1 MRKKI
6 MQKLAQRLC
15 VALQA
20 NFPECVD
27 LTKGDRGFSGI
38 IGFRLLEIG
47 GRSVF
52 LTAIPH
58 DQEDSFMCNLAWAGG
73 GEYPDSPY
81 RDLRES
87 VEHHWKKKEA
97 EVQLADV
104 IPEKIPYEF
113 EVDQRAEW
121 AKQAR
126 NQISERLARGDHVS
140 ESEWLDTLVE
150 KCSIEDALKRVDDL
164 SDLIAEAAREAVG
177 RLRQLQD

>member
-6 MQKLAQRLC
+6 MQKLAQRIF
-15 VALQA
+15 VALEA
-20 NFPECVD
+20 KFPECVN
-27 LTKGDRGFSGI
+27 LTKEDRGFSGI
-38 IGFRLLEIG
+38 IGFCLLEVG

-52 LTAIPH
+52 LTVIPH
-58 DQEDSFMCNLAWAGG
+58 DQEDSFVCNLAWAGG

-81 RDLRES
+81 RDLREN

-113 EVDQRAEW
+113 EVDPRAER
-121 AKQAR
+121 AKHAR
-126 NQISERLARGDHVS
+126 HQISERLARGDYVS

-150 KCSIEDALKRVDDL
+150 KCSLEDALKRVDDL

-177 RLRQLQD
+177 ELLKLQN